1 MKKLSLLILFVC
13 LATVGAQERQ
23 IVAVDTEDVVGSWTS
38 LALDDLGYPHIAY
51 QKTNPD
57 CELRYA
63 YWDGAQWVIEVI
75 DDEGFPGKY
84 TSLALDSQ
92 GRPHISYFAEDPVD
106 MRYAHWD
113 GAEWIIETLE
123 ADNSAGSYS
132 DLALDS
138 NDYPHLIYYDVGLG
152 AVKYAYWDGVDW
164 TIETVLDGGFIGVDG
179 CIALDSNDLPH
190 LIFQRYGMGTG
201 YYHWD
206 GAAWQSATPA
216 IGTMLTNYDLAVD
229 SNDHPHFVYNDGD
242 ENALCYA
249 YYDGAAWQ
257 TEQVTTELQMGL
269 YSSLVLDENDY
280 PHVAHYDNEND
291 DLVYTWW
298 DGAAW
303 TSEIL
308 DEEDVVGRYPSLV
321 LDENDNPVISYFDA
335 GGLDLNFL
343 WTNSPPPPFSLL
355 DPEDGSIFETW
366 PEVSWEEVVDFPAVG
381 YALLYSTD
389 PDFATY
395 DEITGLDTTSY
406 TFTGDELVIGPLY
419 YWKVRATDGF
429 AETISNETWSFQVS
443 PTFHLLSPPDGQQVP
458 NWPRVDW
465 EDLPLAVSPTYD
477 LWFSTEP
484 DFAPH
489 QTITGLTNSEYQ
501 FGPLELRRGMTYYW
515 KVQAWQSSSSFWSA
529 ETWSFTVPPDLST
542 LEAELTSTLDDDGV
556 LLSWTVE
563 GGSPAAVRLLRDDGS
578 GEPVYVG
585 PSLDGRVT
593 RYLDR
598 RADAGHSYSYW
609 LELTMPNGNT
619 RRFGPTEEL
628 LVPEPELVF
637 SLEEP
642 WPCPAIES
650 VSLAFTLP
658 EARHVSLAVYDLS
671 GRRVAQLTRG
681 ELGPGRHQLAW
692 DCSGESAGL
701 YLLRLESENRTLS
714 RRVVVGR

>member
-1 MKKLSLLILFVC
+1 M
-13 LATVGAQERQ
+13 T
-23 IVAVDTEDVVGSWTS
+23 
-38 LALDDLGYPHIAY
+38 
-51 QKTNPD
+51 
-57 CELRYA
+57 
-63 YWDGAQWVIEVI
+63 
-75 DDEGFPGKY
+75 
-84 TSLALDSQ
+84 
-92 GRPHISYFAEDPVD
+92 
-106 MRYAHWD
+106 
-113 GAEWIIETLE
+113 
-123 ADNSAGSYS
+123 
-132 DLALDS
+132 
-138 NDYPHLIYYDVGLG
+138 
-152 AVKYAYWDGVDW
+152 
-164 TIETVLDGGFIGVDG
+164 
-179 CIALDSNDLPH
+179 
-190 LIFQRYGMGTG
+190 
-201 YYHWD
+201 
-206 GAAWQSATPA
+206 
-216 IGTMLTNYDLAVD
+216 
-229 SNDHPHFVYNDGD
+229 
-242 ENALCYA
+242 
-249 YYDGAAWQ
+249 
-257 TEQVTTELQMGL
+257 
-269 YSSLVLDENDY
+269 
-280 PHVAHYDNEND
+280 
-291 DLVYTWW
+291 
-298 DGAAW
+298 
-303 TSEIL
+303 
-308 DEEDVVGRYPSLV
+308 
-321 LDENDNPVISYFDA
+321 SYFDA

-406 TFTGDELVIGPLY
+406 TFSGDELVIGPLY
-419 YWKVRATDGF
+419 YWR
-429 AETISNETWSFQVS
+429 
-443 PTFHLLSPPDGQQVP
+443 
-458 NWPRVDW
+458 
-465 EDLPLAVSPTYD
+465 
-477 LWFSTEP
+477 
-484 DFAPH
+484 
-489 QTITGLTNSEYQ
+489 
-501 FGPLELRRGMTYYW
+501 
-515 KVQAWQSSSSFWSA
+515 VQAWQSSSSFWSA

-609 LELTMPNGNT
+609 LELTMPNGDT

-642 WPCPAIES
+642 WPCPAVES